1 MRDLPPIPRNR
12 SSGGLPSAHLSIY
25 RGPSPEAYRSS
36 RMSMS
41 WIPGFILVL
50 IHHGIFG
57 IYKNILGEGNEVAR
71 LKGEGEVMIF
81 EKITRCISGRI
92 GGRKANCLLAG
103 SCMSGNVHVRLREK
117 GGADTPARI
126 TGDGYKNGGE
136 VNSTRRHSG
145 MDVDPSGRDNHSG
158 PGRGGDHS
166 QEPKRLS

>member
-1 MRDLPPIPRNR
+1 MALFLFLLFVSGPLCVFFLRLIRGLLLWGIQFFFFLLLLISQREQLLLVQGHKMRDLPPIPRNR

-25 RGPSPEAYRSS
+25 RGPSPEESRSS

-81 EKITRCISGRI
+81 EKITRC
-92 GGRKANCLLAG
+92 
-103 SCMSGNVHVRLREK
+103 
-117 GGADTPARI
+117 
-126 TGDGYKNGGE
+126 
-136 VNSTRRHSG
+136 
-145 MDVDPSGRDNHSG
+145 
-158 PGRGGDHS
+158 
-166 QEPKRLS
+166 